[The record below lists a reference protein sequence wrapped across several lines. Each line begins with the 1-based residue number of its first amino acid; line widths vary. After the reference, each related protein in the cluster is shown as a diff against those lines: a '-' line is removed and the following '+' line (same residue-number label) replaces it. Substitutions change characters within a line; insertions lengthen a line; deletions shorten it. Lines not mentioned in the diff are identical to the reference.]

1 MSLLHRILP
10 PWVTLFNGDGFFFFF
25 FLRPGADVPRLS
37 RFLLNSESVT
47 FVTQSIKMISQGSQ
61 IAAYTLRDCHRKF
74 HRGLCKCSKRGI
86 KCQLSSWG
94 SMGGGWGRGGRCK
107 APPPVQSPPF
117 LTQVESRSAYSLPA
131 GSHFG
136 LIFLLTSP
144 AFPPLESALI
154 DLR

>member
-1 MSLLHRILP
+1 MTVTGSFTGAYVSAPREGSSASFLHGVA
-10 PWVTLFNGDGFFFFF
+10 WGEAGE
-25 FLRPGADVPRLS
+25 GAAGAKP
-37 RFLLNSESVT
+37 
-47 FVTQSIKMISQGSQ
+47 
-61 IAAYTLRDCHRKF
+61 
-74 HRGLCKCSKRGI
+74 
-86 KCQLSSWG
+86 
-94 SMGGGWGRGGRCK
+94 
-107 APPPVQSPPF
+107 PPPVQSPPF